1 MADDERIQI
10 FFSGHVQGVG
20 FRFTTVNIAS
30 RYAVTGFV
38 RNLRDGR
45 VEIVAEGQPK
55 ELDAFAEAV
64 QSEMA
69 RYITDVTKSRGP
81 ASGKYDRFS
90 VAPSS

>member
-1 MADDERIQI
+1 MADDERVQV

-45 VEIVAEGQPK
+45 VEVVAEGQPK
-55 ELDAFAEAV
+55 DLDAFVEAV
-64 QSEMA
+64 QREMA
-69 RYITDVTKSRGP
+69 RHVTDVSKRRAP
-81 ASGKYDRFS
+81 ATGKHTRFS
-90 VAPSS
+90 VAY